1 MKDVGNRFI
10 LRDATR
16 EDHEALDAIVGPF
29 SSRASYLRYLEGMAH
44 FRARLEPVLDDAR
57 YDESFEGWRAGL
69 ILPELRRDLADLGGS
84 MPPLGRQFR
93 SAGDRAG
100 LFGMLYVLEGSAIGA
115 RLLMKRAAEL
125 GYTAAFGARHL
136 AAQTARP
143 ESWTRFVRLL
153 DALSP
158 QGMEQAVRSARMTF
172 AAAIEAFG
180 GTVSIERAR

>member
-29 SSRASYLRYLEGMAH
+29 SNRASYLRYLEGMAH
-44 FRARLEPVLDDAR
+44 FRARLEPVLGDMR
-57 YDESFEGWRAGL
+57 YDDSFEGWRPGL
-69 ILPELRRDLADLGGS
+69 ILADLHRDLADLGGS
-84 MPPLGRQFR
+84 VPVPGHQIGP
-93 SAGDRAG
+93 AGNRAG

-143 ESWTRFVRLL
+143 DSWMRFVRLL

-158 QGMEQAVRSARMTF
+158 QGMEQAIRSARMTF
-172 AAAIEAFG
+172 ATAIEAFG
-180 GTVSIERAR
+180 GTASVERAR